1 MFHKNANKD
10 KSLMRSMSAFLSAQE
25 IMKNMKM
32 VTVFVMMISI
42 ELIMNA
48 VNVLKDN
55 TMISFSLV
63 VNLYAELTA
72 NISKEDATVTQDI
85 LLLITDVKNVL
96 MEVHMMQLPKN
107 VITFVKKIKYSVLK
121 DAFVQMDLLN

>member
-1 MFHKNANKD
+1 
-10 KSLMRSMSAFLSAQE
+10 MSAFLSAQE

>member
-55 TMISFSLV
+55 TMISFSSV